1 MAIVG
6 AYLFRRDNRW
16 LGMHHALLIQLVWSG
31 NMSALSPS
39 VCGLWRFD
47 GRRQPRGIA
56 VAEILL
62 RLGIAE
68 QMLAIGHGVLLVVR
82 GSSFV
87 IRTMI
92 GSCAM
97 RFE

>member
-1 MAIVG
+1 VAIVG

-16 LGMHHALLIQLVWSG
+16 LGILHALLIQLVWSG

-47 GRRQPRGIA
+47 GRRQPLGIA

-68 QMLAIGHGVLLVVR
+68 QMLAIGHVFLIVVR